1 LEDAAPMITL
11 TTDFGTRDGY
21 VAAMKGVMLSIDADA
36 KLVDVSHEIEPQDV
50 MEAAFVLQTA
60 APYYPEGTVHLV
72 VVDPGVGTERRA
84 VAIRAGSHWFVG
96 PDNGIFPLV
105 LDDVEPDAMV
115 ELDDPA
121 TWRTDTPSQTFH
133 GRDIFAPAAAHLHAA
148 QKLSAV
154 GSPAEDLRPLR
165 WAMPIIDH
173 HSVQGYVAHV
183 DRFGN
188 CITNIRRQTLL
199 RTGLVPGVDPSDL
212 NPSDPSVA
220 PHGLPPRTDG
230 GGVDEQIEEL
240 PALKAYVGNA
250 VIRDLRPTYGSAA
263 DGDPLLL
270 FGSSG
275 FLEVAVNAGSAAE
288 LLNIRKGDSI
298 KVVFQKNP
306 SEQQA

>member
-1 LEDAAPMITL
+1 MITL
-11 TTDFGTRDGY
+11 TTDFGSRDGY
-21 VAAMKGVMLSIDADA
+21 VAAMKGVMLSIDANA
-36 KLVDVSHEIEPQDV
+36 SLIDVSHEIEPQDV

-84 VAIRAGSHWFVG
+84 VAIKAGAHWFVG
-96 PDNGIFPLV
+96 PDNGVFPLV
-105 LDDVEPDAMV
+105 LDDVDPDSIV
-115 ELDDPA
+115 ELDKPA
-121 TWRTDTPSQTFH
+121 AWRTDTPSQTFH

-148 QKLSAV
+148 QDLSAV
-154 GSPAEDLRPLR
+154 GSPVDDLRPLR
-165 WAMPIIDH
+165 WAMPIIDN

-199 RTGLVPGVDPSDL
+199 RTGLVPDAELSDFDLADPSSTPPASPGL
-212 NPSDPSVA
+212 HPNSDVGPA
-220 PHGLPPRTDG
+220 AK
-230 GGVDEQIEEL
+230 QIEDL

-298 KVVFQKNP
+298 KVVFQKSP
-306 SEQQA
+306 SGQEA